1 MSLGQFVW
9 AVAPSLIVG
18 IVLAVWG
25 RAQKKRERAAAERE
39 AERLQAEQVRISL
52 LMASAK
58 LSYATAV
65 AMKRGHANGEVEDGI
80 KQYQEAITQFKQFER
95 KLVARKVLED

>member
-1 MSLGQFVW
+1 MDIIQFIW
-9 AVAPSLIVG
+9 AIAPSLIVG
-18 IVLAVWG
+18 IVMGLWSLG
-25 RAQKKRERAAAERE
+25 QKRREEAAAARE

-65 AMKRGHANGEVEDGI
+65 AMKRGYANGEVEDGI

-95 KLVARKVLED
+95 KLVAQKVLEE